1 MATNHSTYAALAV
14 VIVIAAAG
22 LPVLTGHTT
31 ANYYDFSIIDLTY
44 PDTSIGFV
52 RAATVTIY
60 NSGTLSATY
69 ARYNYEIWDSK
80 NAIIKYTYTDYVP
93 VIPAQ
98 GSTTIVTP
106 GESGL
111 KAGTYIV
118 KFWID
123 TDKRFDEANEDN
135 NHYEATLTV
144 V

>member
-22 LPVLTGHTT
+22 LPVLTGHAT
-31 ANYYDFSIIDLTY
+31 ANYYDFSVVDLVY
-44 PDTSIGFV
+44 PNTNVGYV

-60 NSGTLSATY
+60 NSGTSSATY
-69 ARYNYEIWDSK
+69 ARYNYEIWDSA
-80 NAIIKYTYTDYVP
+80 NAVIKYSYQDYVP

-111 KAGTYIV
+111 KAGTYTV

-123 TDKRFDEANEDN
+123 SDERFDEANEEN
-135 NHYEATLTV
+135 NYYAMPLTLV
-144 V
+144 